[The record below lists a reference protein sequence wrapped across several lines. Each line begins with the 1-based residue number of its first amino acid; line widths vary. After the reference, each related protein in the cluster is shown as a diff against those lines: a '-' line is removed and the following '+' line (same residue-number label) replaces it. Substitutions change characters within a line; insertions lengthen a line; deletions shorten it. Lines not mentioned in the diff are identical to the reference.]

1 MKTLEEVYDIID
13 TLNEDAHS
21 QAWDTWVS
29 ADELME
35 SEDEADWEAA
45 EDIRE
50 SASEEQSGYFRDMY
64 HELDEDDQLAIKHWI
79 NQDSDFKEQ
88 FAVYFNESEF
98 ADEFESN

>member
-1 MKTLEEVYDIID
+1 MKTLEEIFDLVD

-21 QAWDTWVS
+21 QAWDSWVQ

-50 SASEEQSGYFRDMY
+50 AASEEQAGYFRDMY
-64 HELDEDDQLAIKHWI
+64 YDLDETDQTAIKHWI
-79 NQDSDFKEQ
+79 TEDEDFKEQ
-88 FAVYFNESEF
+88 FAVYFGESEYF
-98 ADEFESN
+98 DEFESN